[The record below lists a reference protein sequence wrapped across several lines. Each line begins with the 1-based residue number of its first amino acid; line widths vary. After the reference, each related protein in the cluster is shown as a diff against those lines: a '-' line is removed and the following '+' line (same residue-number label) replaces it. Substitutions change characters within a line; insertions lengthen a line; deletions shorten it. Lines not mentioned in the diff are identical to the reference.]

1 MFRTPGKRYG
11 CAVKHNTDIIA
22 HKILFVKRFFQ
33 KNRQIAERYL
43 PAAHYII
50 ALTISAAHVSHCG
63 TADLIAS
70 IIDRYSSTEYA
81 PICATSP

>member
-11 CAVKHNTDIIA
+11 CAVKHNIDIIA
-22 HKILFVKRFFQ
+22 HKILFVKRFFK
-33 KNRQIAERYL
+33 KNQQMRELYR
-43 PAAHYII
+43 HII
-50 ALTISAAHVSHCG
+50 ILTISAAHVSHCG